1 MMVNPSQDTNSFLDG
16 LEFSGF
22 YSQSVNPT
30 PPPPPR
36 QQQQQQSQEHMY
48 QGFYPLPSYSQQIQP
63 PPMQNYMPSYNQVL
77 LQRYNSNGSN
87 SSTNSQPAY
96 HLPPQANYMRYLPTH
111 QPQALQDLK
120 MYYQSFPSFQSQPP
134 KKTKKQELLEQ
145 QPGGGIQKK
154 KSKTKKKR
162 VKVIDPNAPPKPK
175 RKTGLNKPL
184 ILSSALSELM
194 DGDKELS
201 RPELVR
207 KLWKYIKTNDLQDPA
222 DRRFIL
228 CDEKLKK
235 IFHQDRVNSF
245 GMNKDLS
252 AHLTKKEE
260 PIEEDEQREQAVTT
274 AEDVA
279 VTAIAEN
286 ESIKQEDI
294 KEEEEEGFLL
304 NL

>member
-1 MMVNPSQDTNSFLDG
+1 MDKNPVLQGKPSDATPLPNPQDSFLDG

-22 YSQSVNPT
+22 Y
-30 PPPPPR
+30 PP
-36 QQQQQQSQEHMY
+36 QQEQMY
-48 QGFYPLPSYSQQIQP
+48 PQGFYSTYSQQIQP
-63 PPMQNYMPSYNQVL
+63 PMQNYIPSYNQVL

-96 HLPPQANYMRYLPTH
+96 HLPPQTNYMQYLPQQQT
-111 QPQALQDLK
+111 LQDLK
-120 MYYQSFPSFQSQPP
+120 MYYQSFPQFQPQ
-134 KKTKKQELLEQ
+134 KKTKKEST
-145 QPGGGIQKK
+145 GGGIKK
-154 KSKTKKKR
+154 KTKKKR

-184 ILSSALSELM
+184 ILSPALSELM

-228 CDEKLKK
+228 CDDKLKK
-235 IFHQDRVNSF
+235 IFDQDRVNSF

-252 AHLTKKEE
+252 AHLTKKE
-260 PIEEDEQREQAVTT
+260 IEEEVT
-274 AEDVA
+274 ADDVT
-279 VTAIAEN
+279 VTAIAE
-286 ESIKQEDI
+286 
-294 KEEEEEGFLL
+294 KEEVL
-304 NL
+304 